1 MQSGR
6 LNRRVT
12 LQRKTAATD
21 AYGAEVASWTDVA
34 TVWAA
39 IEPLTGREFFASR
52 QINAEITT
60 RVVIRYLAG
69 IVPAMRIVHGTRLY
83 DILAVIDPR
92 DARVELQLMCTE
104 KVK

>member
-60 RVVIRYLAG
+60 RVVIRYLTG

-83 DILAVIDPR
+83 DILSVIDPR
-92 DARVELQLMCTE
+92 DAHVELQLMCTE